1 MKPARSW
8 IDWTALAVGIG
19 AVASSLTVSSTRA
32 GEGLA
37 FGFAAFIAFFG
48 LLSLLVRNRAPD
60 HWGLLVIG
68 LAMFV
73 LPWLA
78 SGFAVDRG
86 AAWTCWV
93 AGILAM
99 ALGGVGWVTDR
110 PPTETGINKIS
121 TPVTGR
127 SALSFWLGRAAL
139 VVGIATVV
147 LGATVHSSVAGTAT
161 TIGFGAMTAVIALW
175 SLLAVDPTHDFLTL
189 AVFGFALFLAPW
201 VGGFAGDGAARTAWV
216 SGAIATSLGVGG
228 YLRGESL
235 DFSRTAR
242 EDAEARYRQRFR

>member
-1 MKPARSW
+1 
-8 IDWTALAVGIG
+8 
-19 AVASSLTVSSTRA
+19 
-32 GEGLA
+32 
-37 FGFAAFIAFFG
+37 
-48 LLSLLVRNRAPD
+48 
-60 HWGLLVIG
+60 
-68 LAMFV
+68 
-73 LPWLA
+73 
-78 SGFAVDRG
+78 
-86 AAWTCWV
+86 
-93 AGILAM
+93 M
-99 ALGGVGWVTDR
+99 ALGGVGWVRDR
-110 PPTETGINKIS
+110 PPTETGINEIS

-216 SGAIATSLGVGG
+216 SGVIATSLGVGG